1 MDIKRNVAG
10 LFFVA
15 VGGLGLLA
23 ACGPVE
29 GEEACT
35 FDDDCS
41 GDQVC
46 DQTVCTDTCT
56 TTADCGTDEECVA
69 RPGGAEGSVC
79 REAEV
84 SGDDCRDEGNECTDG
99 LVCDQVTG
107 QCGDPDDVT
116 AEYYTVRINDVTDAE
131 APDRCDDAT
140 YGYPTAGAKI
150 MYVALEDMSGS
161 VVAYGTAVGDDIN
174 VEDSEFFDAF
184 GVLDGAAPDYA
195 DQCPTDE
202 AFTRGDNGNDITTNF
217 RDDVVVALGCGG
229 SVYVQFEDDNG

>member
-23 ACGPVE
+23 ACGGID

-56 TTADCGTDEECVA
+56 TTADCSGDDECVA

-84 SGDDCRDEGNECTDG
+84 SGDDCNDADNECSDG
-99 LVCDQVTG
+99 LVCDQFTDDCVEP
-107 QCGDPDDVT
+107 GDETP
-116 AEYYTVRINDVTDAE
+116 EYYTMRINDVTDAE
-131 APDRCDDAT
+131 APDRCDDQT
-140 YGYPTAGAKI
+140 LDYNTAGAKI
-150 MYVALEDMSGS
+150 MYVALEDISGN
-161 VVAYGTAVGDDIN
+161 VMAYGTAIGDDIN
-174 VEDSEFFDAF
+174 ADDSDFLNTFD
-184 GVLDGAAPDYA
+184 VLDGAAPDYA
-195 DQCPTDE
+195 DQCP
-202 AFTRGDNGNDITTNF
+202 
-217 RDDVVVALGCGG
+217 
-229 SVYVQFEDDNG
+229 S